1 MPLGE
6 LLALAAAMLFGF
18 SSVLVRKGMASKVKA
33 PDNGMFFTTVINTV
47 VFTVAVAVLA
57 VAQGL
62 PPITWTGIGA
72 FVVAGV
78 LTTFLGRVTHFA
90 GISYLGPSRASGF
103 RVTAPIFAF
112 AIAFALLD
120 ERLGALQMAG
130 ILITVLGLYLLSG
143 DANRSA
149 RLRRRDA
156 GHDASVYA
164 NNYGWRGLERTVL
177 VGSAMA
183 LLSAIFFATGQ
194 TMRKFSLQIIPSP
207 VLGAMI
213 GSLVAAS
220 SVTATFGLRGELSQV
235 LRANFAPVR
244 WWFALAGLLMC
255 GGQLSLFG
263 GVYYAKVASVSTI
276 YATEPVFTMLF
287 AWAFL
292 GREEKIT
299 WVTAISIILVVSG
312 VILVVQGS

>member
-1 MPLGE
+1 
-6 LLALAAAMLFGF
+6 
-18 SSVLVRKGMASKVKA
+18 
-33 PDNGMFFTTVINTV
+33 
-47 VFTVAVAVLA
+47 
-57 VAQGL
+57 
-62 PPITWTGIGA
+62 
-72 FVVAGV
+72 
-78 LTTFLGRVTHFA
+78 
-90 GISYLGPSRASGF
+90 
-103 RVTAPIFAF
+103 
-112 AIAFALLD
+112 
-120 ERLGALQMAG
+120 MAG
-130 ILITVLGLYLLSG
+130 IFLTVLGLYLLSG

-149 RLRRRDA
+149 RARRE
-156 GHDASVYA
+156 GSTHDALVYA
-164 NNYGWRGLERTVL
+164 SGRGWRGLERPVL
-177 VGSAMA
+177 IGSSMA

-194 TMRKFSLQIIPSP
+194 TMRKLSLQIIPSP

-220 SVTATFGLRGELSQV
+220 SVTATFGIRGELSQV

-287 AWAFL
+287 AWVLL

-299 WVTAISIILVVSG
+299 WLTAISIMLVVSG
-312 VILVVQGS
+312 VVLVIQGS